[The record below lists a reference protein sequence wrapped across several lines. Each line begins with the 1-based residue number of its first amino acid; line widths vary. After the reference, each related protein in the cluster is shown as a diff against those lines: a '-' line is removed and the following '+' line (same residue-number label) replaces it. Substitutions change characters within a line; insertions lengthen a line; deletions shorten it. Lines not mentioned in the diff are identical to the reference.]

1 MTRLQRLE
9 KHGWHVINYMSGNG
23 CQATKNNG
31 LTKIKGTSITEL
43 HNRIFGY

>member
-9 KHGWHVINYMSGNG
+9 DKGWKVVKYMSGNG

-31 LTKIKGTSITEL
+31 LTKVKGTSITDL
-43 HNRIFGY
+43 HRQIFGY